1 VLAVGDAPRTD
12 IAGARAIGAAS
23 LLVAKGIHARE
34 LMPQGVVEA
43 AAVERMFA
51 EAASVP
57 DAVIDQLRW

>member
-1 VLAVGDAPRTD
+1 
-12 IAGARAIGAAS
+12 
-23 LLVAKGIHARE
+23 
-34 LMPQGVVEA
+34 MPQGVVEA